1 MGVRIDRVRVG
12 ITNTYLLRER
22 GAVVIDPGAPR
33 KGRAVV
39 RRLQAL
45 LGREG
50 RVDLMVA
57 THGHFDHVGAAA
69 DLGRA
74 LGAPLAVHRG
84 DAEWVRSATWTW
96 PQALTPWG
104 RVMRNVLGPV
114 FSRFLRFEP
123 VDPDIVI
130 EDGLDLEPY
139 GIRGHVVHTPG
150 HSPGSVS
157 VVLEG
162 GEAFVGDLA
171 MNGPPM
177 CLRPSFG
184 IFAHQPELIPASWQR
199 LLELGA
205 RTIYPAHGRPFPA
218 SALPS
223 RGPVSFPRPAR

>member
-1 MGVRIDRVRVG
+1 MGVRIGRVRVG
-12 ITNTYLLRER
+12 VTNTYLVRER

-33 KGRAVV
+33 KGRVV
-39 RRLQAL
+39 GRRLQAL

-69 DLGRA
+69 DLRRA

-84 DAEWVRSATWTW
+84 DADWVRSAAWTW
-96 PQALTPWG
+96 PHALTPWG
-104 RVMRNVLGPV
+104 RFMRGVLGPV

-123 VDPDIVI
+123 VEPDIVI
-130 EDGLDLEPY
+130 DDGLDLEAY
-139 GIRGHVVHTPG
+139 GVTGRVVPTPG

-157 VVLEG
+157 VLLPS

-171 MNGPPM
+171 MNGPPF
-177 CLRPSFG
+177 CLKPSFG
-184 IFAHQPELIPASWQR
+184 IFAHQPELVPGSWQR
-199 LLELGA
+199 LLALGV
-205 RTIYPAHGRPFPA
+205 RTVYPAHGRPFPA

-223 RGPVSFPRPAR
+223 RAPV